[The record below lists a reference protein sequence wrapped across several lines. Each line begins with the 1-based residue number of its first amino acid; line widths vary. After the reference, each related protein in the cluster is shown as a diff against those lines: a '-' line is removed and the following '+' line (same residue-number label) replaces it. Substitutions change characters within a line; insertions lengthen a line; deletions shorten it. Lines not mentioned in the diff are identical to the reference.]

1 MKRWWTA
8 ARAVV
13 ISLIVLAVAIPLTA
27 YLWLSFIERDSR
39 TLLRISELA
48 SQSLGADVSIGS
60 ISIRPFRRAVIE
72 DVSVSLPSD
81 APFGGDTVAAVG
93 RVSAG
98 INLWRLIT
106 RGDIVVDY
114 VLLEDARFTIARD
127 SVSTP
132 LNIRPII
139 DRLKGDGTPSS
150 SPIEL
155 AVNAL
160 AVRRLDLSYDVLSA
174 PAAQDGRFDPNHVS
188 VSDLALNAYIPSVAK
203 DNIGVELEHL
213 SLRERS
219 GLVLERLTA
228 AGRISADS
236 ILLRSPDLRLPRTRL
251 ALADISVPRDS
262 AGRPRIFPLDIH
274 TLDGTEIYPPDLK
287 AFVPTLE
294 RFDFSVTLALTA
306 RGSDTR
312 LEHAALRAASDGLF
326 DLDLSGSVS
335 RPDSLGIVWT
345 LDNLFLDASPA
356 LASALGISMPGTP
369 GNIRLAADGHSSGR
383 EGRAAATVS
392 SDAGDVTLDMS
403 WSAFPGRNPHVKAT
417 VDATGV
423 DAGMF
428 ARDRRLGLVD
438 AVIDIDGRPARR
450 TGRIEADIASVQ
462 WNGLTY
468 RNIEAVATLPDSE
481 RAEVSVSVNDPELT
495 AMAYAFVNRG
505 PERKSVSMTA
515 SLANADLR
523 ALGLWA
529 PRDSLRFGSRL
540 VAEINGSG
548 WQNVTGY
555 VDISDI
561 QWLDGARQGLR
572 IPKIS
577 LSADTTP
584 AGQKIR
590 LSSPYVKAD
599 LSGTIDLAA
608 LPGQIKSIA
617 GRRLPALVDAR
628 ADSTRIND
636 FDFRIDVRNTDAPA
650 DFFGLP
656 LSVIGNMDIDGRFD
670 SRRGTA
676 SLSLDAPYLRQGDKL
691 YENSRLA
698 LAATDSVAAIT
709 LSGATS
715 FQTKKGHMSLV
726 LNTSADADTV
736 GTAIDW
742 AIERAIP
749 LNGKLELS
757 TALSRLADNKL
768 GVDLDFM
775 PGTVNFGNDTWNIRP
790 SRIRVRP
797 GDIHVDDFC
806 LSSGGQQLA
815 INGRLGKNE
824 DDSIAVAIESLSLL
838 PIFETLEID
847 KAMIGGRATGTFTGH
862 ALLSDSP
869 SLECPD
875 LHVDSI
881 GYNRCTIGDA
891 EILARWENDGKAFYL
906 DADILGDRGGRSRIA
921 GRIFPFTE
929 SLDIDFHA
937 SDVPVG
943 FLKPFMEAF
952 TSDISGRAS
961 GDCRLFGTF
970 KEIDLTGDILADNVA
985 LKVDFTNTVYHTTD
999 SVHMRPGRILIPSA
1013 TIYDT
1018 QEHTARLT
1026 GWVNH
1031 TFFKAPVFRF
1041 EVTQARDFLCYNTTA
1056 AQNEDWYG
1064 TIYGNGSAL
1073 VAGEP
1078 GVVEI
1083 EADMTTT
1090 TGSRFT
1096 FVLTDRLDAEEYSF
1110 IEFRDV
1116 TPRGT
1121 GEISIAERDDVA
1133 ERVRAL
1139 RDKGQTQ
1146 EEDVPSEYKMKISVD
1161 VTPEADLTLVMDP
1174 ASGDDIRANGSGHLT
1189 MTYDSR
1195 ANDLRMYGAYSLTRG
1210 KYHFTLQ
1217 DIIIKDFTIKE
1228 GSTIAFDGDPYAV
1241 RSDIKAYYVTNANLS
1256 DLDKSFLEDRDI
1268 ARTNVPVH
1276 AVMNVAGDIRQP
1288 DISFDLEFPT
1298 LTTDTYRKVRSIVS
1312 TSDMMNRQIIYLLAL
1327 NRFYTPDYMGNTT
1340 KGSELFSVA
1349 SSTISSQLSSLLG
1362 KISDSWTIA
1371 PNLRSDRG
1379 DFSDVE
1385 VDVALS
1391 SRLLNNRLLFNGNF
1405 GYRDKSL
1412 NTNQFVGDFDIEYLL
1427 DKRGV
1432 WRLKAYNRYN
1442 DANYYLRQAATTQG
1456 VGIMYRRD
1464 FDNLFRFLRP
1474 KKKKTAPQE

>member
-13 ISLIVLAVAIPLTA
+13 ISLVVLAVAIPLTA

-39 TLLRISELA
+39 TLLRISDMA
-48 SQSLGADVSIGS
+48 SDALGADVTIGS
-60 ISIRPFRRAVIE
+60 VSIRPFRRAVIE
-72 DVSVSLPSD
+72 DVAVVLPDSC
-81 APFGGDTVAAVG
+81 AFAGDTVALVG

-98 INLWRLIT
+98 INLWRLLT
-106 RGDIVVDY
+106 RGDLVVDY
-114 VLLEDARFTIARD
+114 VLLEDARFRVARD
-127 SVSTP
+127 SASSP
-132 LNIRPII
+132 LNIQPVI
-139 DRLKGDGTPSS
+139 DRLKGGGGGGSVN
-150 SPIEL
+150 IEL

-174 PAAQDGRFDPNHVS
+174 PLAPDGRFDANHIAVS
-188 VSDLALNAYIPSVAK
+188 NLALNAYIPCIARDSIRA
-203 DNIGVELEHL
+203 ELENL
-213 SLRERS
+213 SFRERS
-219 GLVLERLTA
+219 GFVLERLTGTA
-228 AGRISADS
+228 TVLPGS
-236 ILLRSPDLRLPRTRL
+236 IAVGDIELRLPQSLLALEDVRL
-251 ALADISVPRDS
+251 ARDS
-262 AGRPRIFPLDIH
+262 VGAVSVFPLEIR
-274 TLDGTEIYPPDLK
+274 TARGTSIYPPDAS
-287 AFVPTLE
+287 AFVPALA
-294 RFDFSVTLALTA
+294 RFDFPIGLDMDASVTDSCLEMRRLSATSRLFEASVRGSVHMPDSTGAIAWTLGQLSVNASAELGHALGIALPQATRHINLEASGRSSGTEGNATASLRSEAASGELTA
-306 RGSDTR
+306 RWRG
-312 LEHAALRAASDGLF
+312 
-326 DLDLSGSVS
+326 
-335 RPDSLGIVWT
+335 
-345 LDNLFLDASPA
+345 
-356 LASALGISMPGTP
+356 
-369 GNIRLAADGHSSGR
+369 
-383 EGRAAATVS
+383 
-392 SDAGDVTLDMS
+392 
-403 WSAFPGRNPHVKAT
+403 FPGRYPHVSARASFST
-417 VDATGV
+417 A
-423 DAGMF
+423 DAGEIVHES
-428 ARDRRLGLVD
+428 RLGLVE
-438 AVIDIDGRPARR
+438 ATAEFDGCPRTR
-450 TGRIEADIASVQ
+450 TGNLRANISRLE

-468 RNIEAVATLPDSE
+468 NNIEASATLPAPE
-481 RAEVSVSVNDPELT
+481 RAEVKLSVNDPELT
-495 AMAYAFVNRG
+495 AMAYAFINRG
-505 PERKSVSMTA
+505 PGLKSVSMTA
-515 SLANADLR
+515 SVANADLR

-529 PRDSLRFGSRL
+529 PRDSLRLGTRL
-540 VAEINGSG
+540 VAEICGTG

-555 VDISDI
+555 VDMSDI
-561 QWLDGARQGLR
+561 QWVDSHRQGLR

-577 LSADTTP
+577 VSADTTP
-584 AGQKIR
+584 SGQRLRIR
-590 LSSPYVKAD
+590 SPFLRGEVDGLIDLSSMPAQVMD
-599 LSGTIDLAA
+599 
-608 LPGQIKSIA
+608 IA
-617 GRRLPALVDAR
+617 GARLPALIGPRQSAGHDNVF
-628 ADSTRIND
+628 SFN
-636 FDFRIDVRNTDAPA
+636 IDLRNTDDVA
-650 DFFGLP
+650 DFFRLP
-656 LSVIGNMDIDGRFD
+656 VSVIGNMDIEGHLD
-670 SRRGTA
+670 SRSGTA
-676 SLSLDAPYLRQGDKL
+676 ELSLKAPYLRNGDKL
-691 YENSRLA
+691 YENNLVRLEAPGPGSA
-698 LAATDSVAAIT
+698 LH
-709 LSGATS
+709 LSTATS
-715 FQTKKGHMSLV
+715 FQTKKGQMSLS
-726 LNTSADADTV
+726 LNTLADADTV
-736 GTAIDW
+736 GTRLDW
-742 AIERAIP
+742 TIARAIP
-749 LNGKLELS
+749 LNGTLEVNTVLE
-757 TALSRLADNKL
+757 RLPDRTLATR
-768 GVDLDFM
+768 LDFM
-775 PGTVNFGNDTWNIRP
+775 PGSVNFGNDTWTIQP
-790 SRIRVRP
+790 SRVSMRG
-797 GDIHVDDFC
+797 GDIDVRDFR
-806 LSSGGQQLA
+806 LQSGSQLLA
-815 INGRLGKNE
+815 LDGKVGKNP
-824 DDSIAVAIESLSLL
+824 DDSIAVAIANLSLL

-847 KAMIGGRATGTFTGH
+847 KAMIGGRATGTFTGR
-862 ALLSDSP
+862 ALLSDKP

-891 EILARWENDGKAFYL
+891 EILARWENDSKAFYL
-906 DADILGDRGGRSRIA
+906 DADITGDRGGRSRIA
-921 GRIFPFTE
+921 GRIFPMTE
-929 SLDIDFHA
+929 SLDIAFHA

-970 KEIDLTGDILADNVA
+970 KEIDLTGDIWADNVA

-1013 TIYDT
+1013 TIYDSRG
-1018 QEHTARLT
+1018 HTARLK

-1031 TFFKAPVFRF
+1031 TYFKAPVFRF
-1041 EVTQARDFLCYNTTA
+1041 EVTDARDFLCYNTTS

-1090 TGSRFT
+1090 AGSKFT

-1116 TPRGT
+1116 TPRGS
-1121 GEISIAERDDVA
+1121 GEIAIAERDDVA
-1133 ERVRAL
+1133 ERVQAL
-1139 RDKGQTQ
+1139 RDKDRTE
-1146 EEDVPSEYKMKISVD
+1146 EEDEPSEYKMKISVD

-1189 MTYDSR
+1189 MTYDSQ
-1195 ANDLRMYGAYSLTRG
+1195 ANDLRMYGAYALTQG

-1241 RSDIKAYYVTNANLS
+1241 RSDIRAYYVTNANLS

-1276 AVMNVAGDIRQP
+1276 AVMNVSGDIRQP
-1288 DISFDLEFPT
+1288 DITFDLEFPT
-1298 LTTDTYRKVRSIVS
+1298 LTADTYRKVRSIVS

-1327 NRFYTPDYMGNTT
+1327 NRFYTPDYMANTT

-1362 KISDSWTIA
+1362 KISDHWSIA

-1427 DKRGV
+1427 DKRGI

-1474 KKKKTAPQE
+1474 KKRTQK